1 MSGAEKWLFIRKSGD
16 GLYFAFKNFE
26 LIGNIPEKFENG
38 AKKLAEFFVATWK
51 KYGQLGQFFDA
62 DSGEMVVGNSTAGA
76 IVPAALIKAY
86 EYCIALLRL
95 GGDFGRDNI
104 ACAVKI
110 IGHYAIHTL
119 EAILKGLF
127 DAAFTHLI
135 IEGIAL

>member
-1 MSGAEKWLFIRKSGD
+1 MKIVHIEDFFHPDAGYQVNVLAKYLKKFGHEVIVITAEMDK
-16 GLYFAFKNFE
+16 
-26 LIGNIPEKFENG
+26 IPEYLTRF
-38 AKKLAEFFVATWK
+38 
-51 KYGQLGQFFDA
+51 
-62 DSGEMVVGNSTAGA
+62 
-76 IVPAALIKAY
+76 
-86 EYCIALLRL
+86 
-95 GGDFGRDNI
+95 FGRDNI